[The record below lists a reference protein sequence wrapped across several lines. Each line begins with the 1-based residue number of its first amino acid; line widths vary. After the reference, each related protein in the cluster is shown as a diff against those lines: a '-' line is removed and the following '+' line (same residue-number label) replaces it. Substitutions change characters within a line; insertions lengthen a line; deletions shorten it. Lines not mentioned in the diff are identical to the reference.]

1 MKSIEKKLIV
11 GIIAVSVLLVF
22 AGAVLYSALKDS
34 NEKAAQVEHANEVLT
49 GLEATFSILKDGET
63 GQRGYIITG
72 QESYLEPFREA
83 DQHAG
88 ANMARLKMLTE
99 TSEFHR
105 EKLAAAEPLIEAKF
119 TLMRRT
125 IDLRRNSGFEAA
137 QRVIQTNQGK
147 NTMDAIRVLFA
158 QMKNEE
164 INTLENFK
172 AASEAKIRNVI
183 VAFAALFTLI
193 FSLFCL
199 VYIFVK
205 RDIDER
211 NRFALELQKIAAVD
225 ELTGV
230 FNRREANRLLRQEFT
245 RSRRYGNPMSIMLLD
260 IDHFKSVNDT
270 YGHQIGDEVLKWFA
284 EKLRES
290 VRNVDVPARFGSEE
304 FLVILPETDDAGALT
319 IAERTRQKIA
329 ENPFVKCQENGQTLE
344 IPITASLGVAGI
356 HEVDSEAEMVKAA
369 DKFLYQAKSD
379 GRNCVVSSVEKPQ
392 PIKQLQHQ
400 AHV

>member
-11 GIIAVSVLLVF
+11 GIVTVSVLLVV
-22 AGAVLYSALKDS
+22 AGVILYSALKDS
-34 NEKAAQVEHANEVLT
+34 NDKAAQVEHSNEILT
-49 GLEATFSILKDGET
+49 ELEATLSIIKDGET

-72 QESYLEPFREA
+72 QEEYLEPFREA

-88 ANMARLKMLTE
+88 ENMARLKMLTA

-119 TLMRRT
+119 ALMRRT

-137 QRVIQTNQGK
+137 QRVIQTNEGK
-147 NTMDAIRVLFA
+147 NTMDAIRNLFA
-158 QMKNEE
+158 RMKNEE
-164 INTLENFK
+164 ISQLGNLK
-172 AASEAKIRNVI
+172 AASEAKIRSVI
-183 VAFAALFTLI
+183 VAFGALFTLI
-193 FSLFCL
+193 LSLFCL

-205 RDIDER
+205 RDLDER
-211 NRFALELQKIAAVD
+211 NRFAVELQKLATVD

-230 FNRREANRLLRQEFT
+230 FNRREVNRLLGQEFT

-290 VRNVDVPARFGSEE
+290 VRAVDLPSRFGGEE
-304 FLVILPETDDAGALT
+304 FLVILPETDDAGALI

-329 ENPFVKCQENGQTLE
+329 ENPFVKCRKNGQTLE
-344 IPITASLGVAGI
+344 IPITASVGVAGI
-356 HEVDSEAEMVKAA
+356 HDIDLDAEMVRTA
-369 DKFLYQAKSD
+369 DKCLYQAKSG
-379 GRNCVVSSVEKPQ
+379 GRNRVVSSAEKPRQ
-392 PIKQLQHQ
+392 IKQLQPQ
-400 AHV
+400 AFV